1 MSSKYNIWLTFDRD
15 MEKLRL
21 PVNPETIN
29 IRDGSKNDSIEI
41 AGLGEIT
48 ILQDRPAL
56 SFSWSCF
63 FPKTYFPGVKYG
75 PPSPLG
81 CVEKIRAWKRS
92 KNPVKLII
100 TGLKVNLYCSIE
112 QFDISED
119 GGDVGT
125 IHYTIRLKEYRA
137 ATIRKLEVA
146 TDGAVQVSEA
156 EARVDNGA
164 QPQTYTVKAG
174 DCLWNIAKAIYGNG
188 ALYTKIYEANKGV
201 IGGNPNKIVPGQVL
215 VIPGV

>member
-21 PVNPETIN
+21 PVNPETIS
-29 IRDGSKNDSIEI
+29 ISDGSKNDSIDI
-41 AGLGEIT
+41 AGLGEVT

-75 PPSPLG
+75 PPSPLK
-81 CVEKIRAWKRS
+81 CVDKIRAWKRS
-92 KNPVKLII
+92 KNPVKLVI
-100 TGLKVNLYCSIE
+100 TGLKINLYCSIE

-146 TDGAVQVSEA
+146 ADGAVQAAGSE
-156 EARVDNGA
+156 ERVDNGS
-164 QPQTYTVKAG
+164 QPQTYTVKSG
-174 DCLWNIAKAIYGNG
+174 DCLFNIAKAVYGDG
-188 ALYTKIYEANKGV
+188 AAYIRIYEANKDV
-201 IGGNPNKIVPGQVL
+201 IGGNPNKIKSGQVL
-215 VIPGV
+215 VIPE